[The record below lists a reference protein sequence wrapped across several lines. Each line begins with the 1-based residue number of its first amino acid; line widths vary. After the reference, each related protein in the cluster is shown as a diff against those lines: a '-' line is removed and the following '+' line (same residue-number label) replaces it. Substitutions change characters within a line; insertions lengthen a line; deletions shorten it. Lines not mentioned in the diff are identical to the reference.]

1 MQANHHGKIGN
12 ESTNQ
17 LYQSHSSTGEPVTLT
32 HQESEHY
39 SEHDE
44 SGTVIQH
51 QITTSWFANG
61 VVIRQQTEQDEA
73 PSQQL
78 CAECWISYRVIASP
92 IPITPARKLFHNH
105 CQEQFWLKVQ
115 GITPHR

>member
-1 MQANHHGKIGN
+1 M
-12 ESTNQ
+12 NQ
-17 LYQSHSSTGEPVTLT
+17 LISYIRAIHRQESPVTLT
-32 HQESEHY
+32 RQESEHY

-61 VVIRQQTEQDEA
+61 GVIRQQTEQDEA

-92 IPITPARKLFHNH
+92 IPITPTSKLFHNH
-105 CQEQFWLKVQ
+105 CQERFWLKVQ
-115 GITPHR
+115 GITPQG

>member
-1 MQANHHGKIGN
+1 M
-12 ESTNQ
+12 NQ
-17 LYQSHSSTGEPVTLT
+17 LISYIRAIHRQASPVTLT
-32 HQESEHY
+32 RQESEHY

-44 SGTVIQH
+44 SGTVIRH

-61 VVIRQQTEQDEA
+61 VAIRQQTEQDEA

-92 IPITPARKLFHNH
+92 IPITPASKLFHNH
-105 CQEQFWLKVQ
+105 C
-115 GITPHR
+115 